1 MITWGR
7 LYFCDGKKHKLR
19 MIEMFRSE
27 LEEKEIIVL
36 NIPDDYKFMD
46 TELIDE
52 IKAGV
57 DSVINHH

>member
-1 MITWGR
+1 
-7 LYFCDGKKHKLR
+7 